1 MTLEAWSEA
10 GLITRHQ
17 ATPQEIAD
25 LFAIADTHLRDAAI
39 TELSPERKL
48 ACAYGAILS
57 SARAA
62 LRATGYRV
70 PKSNRSHHYYAVQS
84 LRYTIRLEP
93 DTLLHI
99 EAIQKKRHTADYV
112 RIGEITETLAAEAR
126 TLARNVLSLVRR
138 WLAENHPDLMTR

>member
-10 GLITRHQ
+10 GLIARHQ

-39 TELSPERKL
+39 AELSPERKL

-84 LRYTIRLEP
+84 LRYTIHLEP
-93 DTLLHI
+93 HTLLHI

-126 TLARNVLSLVRR
+126 TLARDVISVVRQ
-138 WLAENHPDLMTR
+138 WLAENHPNLVER